1 MRTKSSFWLAAIV
14 LLGVLGCQT
23 RERTVEGSV
32 QSHFSAQDGIEWV
45 IEREIDAAAKRIDVA
60 VYTFTSRPLA
70 QALVDA
76 SNRGVRV
83 RVILDP
89 SNASGSYSK
98 AAYLVKNGIE
108 VRTEKGA
115 GLMHHKFA
123 LVDDSVLITGSFN
136 WTASAEAENDEN
148 ILVLK
153 GFPATCRS
161 YSREFERIWH
171 EGKVWSEEPE
181 EIPQLSAT
189 DLRALKKHVGEEVA
203 VQGRVVRVGCSERS
217 NTYFINFSKDRD
229 GLTVVIFSSA
239 VGKFKRLDIDITSYE
254 GAQVEVFGE
263 LIDHPEYGL
272 EIIIEEPSQ
281 IRVLSSRE
289 NLL

>member
-1 MRTKSSFWLAAIV
+1 MRTKSSFRLAAIV
-14 LLGVLGCQT
+14 LLGILGCQT

-32 QSHFSAQDGIEWV
+32 QFHFSAQDGIEWV
-45 IEREIDAAAKRIDVA
+45 IEREIDAAAKRIDA
-60 VYTFTSRPLA
+60 AIYTFTSRPLA

-76 SNRGVRV
+76 QKRGVRV

-98 AAYLVKNGIE
+98 AAYLTKNGIE
-108 VRTEKGA
+108 IRTEKGA

-123 LVDDSVLITGSFN
+123 LIDDSVLITGSFN

-153 GFPATCRS
+153 GFPATCRA
-161 YSREFERIWH
+161 YSREFERIWRDA
-171 EGKVWSEEPE
+171 KVWEEGE
-181 EIPQLSAT
+181 GEIVELSAT
-189 DLRALKKHVGEEVA
+189 DTRALKKNVGEEVA
-203 VQGRVVRVGCSERS
+203 VQGRVIRVGRSERS
-217 NTYFINFSKDRD
+217 NTYFLDFSESKN
-229 GLTVVIFSSA
+229 GLTCVIFSSA
-239 VGKFKRLDIDITSYE
+239 AVKFERLGIDITSYE
-254 GAQVEVFGE
+254 GAQVEVLGE

>member
-1 MRTKSSFWLAAIV
+1 MRTRFSFWLVMIALSGIV
-14 LLGVLGCQT
+14 GCQT
-23 RERTVEGSV
+23 RERTVEGTV
-32 QSHFSAQDGIEWV
+32 QPHFSAGQGIEWI
-45 IEREIDAAAKRIDVA
+45 IECEIDNAGKRIDAA

-76 SNRGVRV
+76 QKRGVRV

-123 LVDDSVLITGSFN
+123 LLDDSVLITGSFN

-148 ILVLK
+148 ILLLK

-181 EIPQLSAT
+181 ETPELVAT
-189 DLRALKKHVGEEVA
+189 DLRALKKHVGEEVT
-203 VQGRVVRVGCSERS
+203 VQGRVMRVGYSERS
-217 NTYFINFSKDRD
+217 NTYFLDFSKDRD

-239 VGKFKRLDIDITSYE
+239 VEKFKRLGIDITSYE
-254 GAQVEVFGE
+254 GAQVEVLGE

-272 EIIIEEPSQ
+272 EIIVEEPSQ

-289 NLL
+289 NSL